1 MGYEIDYLPVGDGE
15 KGGDA
20 IILRYGN
27 LFGQRAEQNI
37 VVIDGGTK
45 ESGVQIV
52 EHIKKFY
59 NTDYVDTVI
68 CTHVHSDHASGLT
81 EVLSNLK
88 VNQLL
93 MHLPWEHSG
102 DIKKMFTNGKLTIR
116 GLKERTEK
124 SLTAIKD
131 LETLA
136 SEKNVPII
144 EPFQGLSIH
153 NDGNLLVLSP
163 SEQYYAELLANF
175 DIMPEIK
182 SEFIIYEKIK
192 GFGKAVIKWM
202 AETID
207 LLTETLG
214 DDGETN
220 CENNGSTI
228 ILFSVDNQKILF
240 TGDAGIPAI
249 QKSIDYANFLGI
261 DLNNVDFLDMPHH
274 GSKRNIGKTLL
285 SQLKPTIA
293 FISAPK
299 DGDPKHPSRKVVN
312 ALKRRGTKVV
322 ATKGK
327 QIHHSKDAP
336 DRPGWVPAQE
346 EPFYDQVED

>member
-81 EVLSNLK
+81 EVLENLK
-88 VNQLL
+88 VSQLL

-102 DIKKMFTNGKLTIR
+102 DIKNMFTNGKLTAK

-131 LETLA
+131 LEALA
-136 SEKNVPII
+136 SGKNIPII

-153 NDGNLLVLSP
+153 NDGTLLVLGP
-163 SEQYYAELLANF
+163 SEQYYTELLANF
-175 DIMPEIK
+175 DIMPETK
-182 SEFIIYEKIK
+182 SEFTIYEKIK
-192 GFGKAVIKWM
+192 SFGQAIIKWM
-202 AETID
+202 SETMD

-220 CENNGSTI
+220 CENNGSAI
-228 ILFSVDNQKILF
+228 ILFSVDGQKILF

-249 QKSIDYANFLGI
+249 QKSMDYAKSLGI
-261 DLNNVDFLDMPHH
+261 SLDNVDFLDMPHH

-285 SQLKPTIA
+285 SQLKPRIA

-312 ALKRRGTKVV
+312 ALKRRGATVI

-327 QIHHSKDAP
+327 QIRHHKDAP
-336 DRPGWVPAQE
+336 DRPNWGPAQE
-346 EPFYDQVED
+346 EPFYNQVED